1 MAGKDVWEPAAT
13 TRPSNGVGKRPRLTP
28 ASEKQPFKVDNADT
42 FAANRAVGRVA
53 LVVVGA
59 SGESRRARV
68 HEAGS
73 LRVRFPN
80 GASRGTL
87 DAVIV
92 NTGGGMTGG
101 DRFDIDMTVG
111 AGARLTV
118 TTAAAEKIYRSLG
131 PNTHVAVKADIGPG
145 GALAWLPQE
154 TILFDQVRL
163 RRTIDIELARDA
175 RLVLAEAIVFGRSAM
190 GEAVLQGHLF
200 DRWRVRVGGAL
211 VFAETLRLDG
221 AIAQRLAQ
229 RAIAAESIAVASVLK
244 IPGDDAGVATVRAM
258 ENDFAGE
265 VGVSTWN
272 GLAVARLVAADG
284 AALRRDLIGVLTA
297 LGAGPLPRLWMN

>member
-1 MAGKDVWEPAAT
+1 LLANVPTD
-13 TRPSNGVGKRPRLTP
+13 S
-28 ASEKQPFKVDNADT
+28 ADDEI

-53 LVVVGA
+53 LAVAAVAGA
-59 SGESRRARV
+59 SRRTRV

-80 GASRGTL
+80 GTSRATL

-92 NTGGGMTGG
+92 NTAGGMTGG
-101 DRFDIDMTVG
+101 DRFNIDMTVG
-111 AGARLTV
+111 AGARLSV

-131 PNTHVAVKADIGPG
+131 PDTHVAVNADVGPG

-175 RLVLAEAIVFGRSAM
+175 SLLLAEAIVFGRSAM
-190 GEAVLQGHLF
+190 GEAVLRGHLF

-211 VFAETLRLDG
+211 AFAETLRLDG

-229 RAIAAESIAVASVLK
+229 RAIAAESVAVASVLK
-244 IPGDDAGVATVRAM
+244 VPGDDAGVAAVRAM
-258 ENDFAGE
+258 EKDFAGE
-265 VGVSTWN
+265 VGASAWN
-272 GLAVARLVAADG
+272 GLAVARLVAPDG
-284 AALRRDLIGVLTA
+284 AALRRDLVAVLTA